1 MFVLCSIFHIF
12 LHHELDFLG
21 NKIGIRKD
29 MEIELFL
36 KNALKK
42 IRLKIM
48 AIVPASY
55 LNISVCCIILLEI
68 ASGV

>member
-1 MFVLCSIFHIF
+1 
-12 LHHELDFLG
+12 
-21 NKIGIRKD
+21 

-48 AIVPASY
+48 AIVPAPY

-68 ASGV
+68 ASVGCLKAIPDGMKNKLYKNINRKNLIFYK